1 MKHMTNSQTPIIKG
15 KLVRLN
21 STWHVK
27 WYDTISATCGPD
39 YMVTPLEDEDNTNIE
54 NYLKGYTDDINLH
67 PAYYEG
73 KEVEFTPIIS
83 LTLNKTFARLVQPK
97 KDIYLSD
104 EDKVIVDKAIE
115 FSQQF
120 TNKFVPRIS
129 FIEGAKWYKEN
140 FIDKK

>member
-1 MKHMTNSQTPIIKG
+1 MMKHMTNSQTPIIKG

-21 STWHVK
+21 GTWHVK
-27 WYDTISATCGPD
+27 WYDTISATNGPE
-39 YMVTPLEDEDNTNIE
+39 YMITPLDD
-54 NYLKGYTDDINLH
+54 TDDIN
-67 PAYYEG
+67 PNYYYEG
-73 KEVEFTPIIS
+73 KEVEFMPIIS
-83 LTLNKTFARLVQPK
+83 LTSNNTFAKLVQPK
-97 KDIYLSD
+97 KSVYLSD

-115 FSQQF
+115 FSQHF

>member
-1 MKHMTNSQTPIIKG
+1 MKLMTNSQTPIIKG

-21 STWHVK
+21 GTWYVK

-39 YMVTPLEDEDNTNIE
+39 YMISPLEEV
-54 NYLKGYTDDINLH
+54 DDINLH
-67 PAYYEG
+67 SAHYEG

-115 FSQQF
+115 FSQHF

-129 FIEGAKWYKEN
+129 FIEGAKWYKET

>member
-1 MKHMTNSQTPIIKG
+1 MTNSQTPIIKG

-21 STWHVK
+21 SAWHVK

-39 YMVTPLEDEDNTNIE
+39 YMITPLEDV
-54 NYLKGYTDDINLH
+54 DDINLH
-67 PAYYEG
+67 SDYYEG
-73 KEVEFTPIIS
+73 KEVEFSPVFS
-83 LTLNKTFARLVQPK
+83 LTLNKTFARIVQSK
-97 KDIYLSD
+97 KSVYLSD

-115 FSQQF
+115 FSQHF